1 MKQKKIVQII
11 LGAGRPFSGDQ
22 NASLKEV
29 SNDTRVLDWT
39 LQAAKF
45 LKPEVHFVAGYQ
57 IDEICINNVRYDLL
71 SNCIRIKWL

>member
-29 SNDTRVLDWT
+29 SNEN
-39 LQAAKF
+39 F
-45 LKPEVHFVAGYQ
+45 LPYLKNADAL
-57 IDEICINNVRYDLL
+57 I
-71 SNCIRIKWL
+71 IRTQNLKKNHIGMT